1 MTSHFS
7 SNIQELLKPDRKGC
21 PIQGWKVNVV
31 KYSFFLLSQL
41 FWTCQ
46 GSSRKA
52 DFVEGFKLVRGG
64 VILVDKTAFR
74 EFMSLESE
82 KLLKGETCMFAR
94 RSVAVILLL
103 FLLPFSVMAYQ
114 LSPLNVTYDPSG
126 AGSAKVYTIVNDSD
140 APIAIEVRAEQ
151 RIVDI
156 DGNEANQDGSA
167 YFSIQ
172 PSRMIIRPD
181 STQLVR
187 VQYRG
192 PQTVTRELS
201 FRIISEQIA
210 MPRGAQ
216 DNESG
221 QMISFLFVYST
232 SAYVRPSRIVESVA
246 SSVTETEE
254 GKLEIVLENTGSVHQ
269 MLNNLAITLTGDDG
283 SSYVLSEE
291 ELGPLKG
298 QNLLANS
305 RLRTVIDMPDVL
317 SGAGAV
323 TADISYDYTYSS

>member
-1 MTSHFS
+1 
-7 SNIQELLKPDRKGC
+7 
-21 PIQGWKVNVV
+21 
-31 KYSFFLLSQL
+31 
-41 FWTCQ
+41 
-46 GSSRKA
+46 
-52 DFVEGFKLVRGG
+52 
-64 VILVDKTAFR
+64 
-74 EFMSLESE
+74 
-82 KLLKGETCMFAR
+82 MFAR

-246 SSVTETEE
+246 PAVSETEE